1 MELFY
6 KASALLEQPCTL
18 GPQLFLLVEEQ
29 SNCSLVQTLLL
40 RLGRTLEDSEYSSHV

>member
-18 GPQLFLLVEEQ
+18 GPQLFLLVENRAVAHL
-29 SNCSLVQTLLL
+29 SKP
-40 RLGRTLEDSEYSSHV
+40 YF